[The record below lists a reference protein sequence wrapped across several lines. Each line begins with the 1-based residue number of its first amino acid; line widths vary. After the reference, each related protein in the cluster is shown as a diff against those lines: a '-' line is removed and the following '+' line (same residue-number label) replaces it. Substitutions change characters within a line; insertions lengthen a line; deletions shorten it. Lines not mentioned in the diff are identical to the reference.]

1 MARPVT
7 GKVMED
13 RVWVG
18 QPNGTWY
25 CYLRRRVWRD
35 GKTVELERR
44 LLGKADERGGELRP
58 TRPKRRPAPEAEAP
72 GVEATREIRKAAPTV
87 QILVLTTF
95 GTSDGIAYAIEAGA
109 LGAMMK
115 SADHEELA
123 EAIRKVAG
131 GEQAIS
137 EEVALQMKIDPPVPN
152 LTPRQMEIL
161 DSMVRGLNNLDI
173 AKQLGIRRD
182 GVKEHVNAILTK
194 IGASNRTE
202 AVAIALRKHLLKA

>member
-1 MARPVT
+1 MSNANKIRILIADDHKMV
-7 GKVMED
+7 
-13 RVWVG
+13 
-18 QPNGTWY
+18 
-25 CYLRRRVWRD
+25 RD
-35 GKTVELERR
+35 GLAA
-44 LLGKADERGGELRP
+44 LLGTKRDLEVIGAVGNGQEAVEKALALKPNVVIMDLMMP
-58 TRPKRRPAPEAEAP
+58 IMD

-161 DSMVRGLNNLDI
+161 DSMVRGLNNRDI

>member
-1 MARPVT
+1 MSNANKIRILIADDHKMV
-7 GKVMED
+7 
-13 RVWVG
+13 
-18 QPNGTWY
+18 
-25 CYLRRRVWRD
+25 RD
-35 GKTVELERR
+35 GLAA
-44 LLGKADERGGELRP
+44 LLGTKRDLEVIGAVGNGQEAVEKALALKPNVVIMDLMMP
-58 TRPKRRPAPEAEAP
+58 IMD

-95 GTSDGIAYAIEAGA
+95 GTSDGIAHAIEAGA

-202 AVAIALRKHLLKA
+202 AVTIALRKHLLKA

>member
-1 MARPVT
+1 MSNANKIRILIADDHKIV
-7 GKVMED
+7 
-13 RVWVG
+13 
-18 QPNGTWY
+18 
-25 CYLRRRVWRD
+25 RD
-35 GKTVELERR
+35 GLAA
-44 LLGKADERGGELRP
+44 LLGTKRDLEVIGTVGNGQEAVEKALALKPNVVIMDLMMP
-58 TRPKRRPAPEAEAP
+58 IMD

-95 GTSDGIAYAIEAGA
+95 GTSDGIAHAIQAGA

-202 AVAIALRKHLLKA
+202 AVTIALRKHLLKA

>member
-1 MARPVT
+1 MSNANKIRILIADDHKMV
-7 GKVMED
+7 
-13 RVWVG
+13 
-18 QPNGTWY
+18 
-25 CYLRRRVWRD
+25 RD
-35 GKTVELERR
+35 GLAA
-44 LLGKADERGGELRP
+44 LLGTKRDLEVIGAVGNGQEAVEKALALKPNVVIMDLMMP
-58 TRPKRRPAPEAEAP
+58 IMD

-95 GTSDGIAYAIEAGA
+95 GTSDGIAHAIEAGA

-161 DSMVRGLNNLDI
+161 DSMVRGLNNLNI

>member
-1 MARPVT
+1 MSNANKIRILIADDHKMV
-7 GKVMED
+7 
-13 RVWVG
+13 
-18 QPNGTWY
+18 
-25 CYLRRRVWRD
+25 RD
-35 GKTVELERR
+35 GLAA
-44 LLGKADERGGELRP
+44 LLGMKKDLEVIGSVGNGQEAVEKALALKPNVVIMDLMMP
-58 TRPKRRPAPEAEAP
+58 IMD

-137 EEVALQMKIDPPVPN
+137 EEVTLQMKIDPPVPN

>member
-1 MARPVT
+1 MSNANKIRILIADDHKMV
-7 GKVMED
+7 
-13 RVWVG
+13 
-18 QPNGTWY
+18 
-25 CYLRRRVWRD
+25 RD
-35 GKTVELERR
+35 GLAA
-44 LLGKADERGGELRP
+44 LLGMKRDLEVIGAVGNGQEAVEKALALKPNVVIMDLMMP
-58 TRPKRRPAPEAEAP
+58 IMD

-95 GTSDGIAYAIEAGA
+95 GTSDGIAHAIQAGA

>member
-1 MARPVT
+1 MSNANKIRILIADDHKMV
-7 GKVMED
+7 
-13 RVWVG
+13 
-18 QPNGTWY
+18 
-25 CYLRRRVWRD
+25 RD
-35 GKTVELERR
+35 GLAA
-44 LLGKADERGGELRP
+44 LLGTKRDLEVIGSVGNGQEAVEKALALKPNVVIMDLMMP
-58 TRPKRRPAPEAEAP
+58 IMD

-95 GTSDGIAYAIEAGA
+95 GTSDGIAHAIEAGA

-137 EEVALQMKIDPPVPN
+137 EEVALQMKIDPPIPN

-173 AKQLGIRRD
+173 AKQRGIRRD

>member
-1 MARPVT
+1 MSNANKIRILIADDHKMV
-7 GKVMED
+7 
-13 RVWVG
+13 
-18 QPNGTWY
+18 
-25 CYLRRRVWRD
+25 RD
-35 GKTVELERR
+35 GLAA
-44 LLGKADERGGELRP
+44 LLGTKMDLEVIGAVGNGQEAVEKALALKPNVVIMDLMMP
-58 TRPKRRPAPEAEAP
+58 IMD

>member
-1 MARPVT
+1 MSNANKIRILIADDHKMV
-7 GKVMED
+7 
-13 RVWVG
+13 
-18 QPNGTWY
+18 
-25 CYLRRRVWRD
+25 RD
-35 GKTVELERR
+35 GLAA
-44 LLGKADERGGELRP
+44 LLGTKKDLEVIGAVGNGQEAVEKALALKPNVVIMDLMMP
-58 TRPKRRPAPEAEAP
+58 IMD

-95 GTSDGIAYAIEAGA
+95 GTSNGIAHAIEAGA

>member
-1 MARPVT
+1 MSNANKIRILIADDHKMV
-7 GKVMED
+7 
-13 RVWVG
+13 
-18 QPNGTWY
+18 
-25 CYLRRRVWRD
+25 RD
-35 GKTVELERR
+35 GLAA
-44 LLGKADERGGELRP
+44 LLGTKRDLEVIGSVGNGQEAVEKALALKPNVVIMDLMMP
-58 TRPKRRPAPEAEAP
+58 IMD

-95 GTSDGIAYAIEAGA
+95 GTSDGIAHAIEAGA

-152 LTPRQMEIL
+152 LTPRQMKIL

>member
-1 MARPVT
+1 MSNANKIRILIADDHKMV
-7 GKVMED
+7 
-13 RVWVG
+13 
-18 QPNGTWY
+18 
-25 CYLRRRVWRD
+25 RD
-35 GKTVELERR
+35 GLAA
-44 LLGKADERGGELRP
+44 LLGMKKDLEVIGAVGNGQEAVEKALALKPNVVIMDLMMP
-58 TRPKRRPAPEAEAP
+58 IMD

>member
-1 MARPVT
+1 MSNANKIRILIADDHKMV
-7 GKVMED
+7 
-13 RVWVG
+13 
-18 QPNGTWY
+18 
-25 CYLRRRVWRD
+25 RD
-35 GKTVELERR
+35 GLAA
-44 LLGKADERGGELRP
+44 LLGTKRDLEVIGAVGNGQEAVEKALALKPNVVIMDLMMP
-58 TRPKRRPAPEAEAP
+58 IMD

-95 GTSDGIAYAIEAGA
+95 GTSDGIAHAIQAGA

>member
-1 MARPVT
+1 MSNANKIRILIADDHKMV
-7 GKVMED
+7 
-13 RVWVG
+13 
-18 QPNGTWY
+18 
-25 CYLRRRVWRD
+25 RD
-35 GKTVELERR
+35 GLAA
-44 LLGKADERGGELRP
+44 LLGTKRDLEVIGAVGNGQEAVEKALALKPNVVIMDLMMPIMDGI
-58 TRPKRRPAPEAEAP
+58 
-72 GVEATREIRKAAPTV
+72 EATREIRKAAPTV

-95 GTSDGIAYAIEAGA
+95 GTSDGIAHAIEAGA

>member
-1 MARPVT
+1 MSNANKIRILIADDHKMV
-7 GKVMED
+7 
-13 RVWVG
+13 
-18 QPNGTWY
+18 
-25 CYLRRRVWRD
+25 RD
-35 GKTVELERR
+35 GLAA
-44 LLGKADERGGELRP
+44 LLGTKRDLEVIGAVGNGQEAVEKALALKPNVVIMDLMMP
-58 TRPKRRPAPEAEAP
+58 IMD

-137 EEVALQMKIDPPVPN
+137 EEVALQMKIDPPIPN